1 MPDLSGKIALVT
13 GGTSG
18 IGAETARVFAAAGAS
33 VMLVG
38 RRAEAAQA
46 VADAIA
52 RAGGLAAYLLG
63 DVGDPA
69 FAERAVSATVERF
82 GALNLLANIA
92 GTICRGNAEATADGD
107 WRTIMAVNLDATF
120 YLSRAAIPQLRA
132 AGGGSIV
139 NLGSTV
145 GLVGAKGL
153 AAYCAS
159 KAAVVNLT
167 RAMALD
173 HAAENI
179 RINSV
184 NPGAV
189 DTPMLVSG
197 HGDRD
202 AAAVRAANRASI
214 PQGWLPSPAEVAKVV
229 AFLASDESRHI
240 TGAALPVDGGFTAA

>member
-1 MPDLSGKIALVT
+1 MDLSGKTALVT

-38 RRAEAAQA
+38 RRAEAAQEL
-46 VADAIA
+46 VEQIA
-52 RAGGLAAYLLG
+52 EAGGVAAYLLG
-63 DVGDPA
+63 DVSGAA
-69 FAERAVSATVERF
+69 FAERAVCETVERF
-82 GALNLLANIA
+82 GALTVLANVA
-92 GTICRGNAEATADGD
+92 GTIFRGNAEETSDGD
-107 WRTIMAVNLDATF
+107 WRTTMAVNLDATF
-120 YLSRAAIPQLRA
+120 YMSRAAIPQLRA

-145 GLVGAKGL
+145 GLVGTRGL

-202 AAAVRAANRASI
+202 ADAVRAANRASI
-214 PQGWLPSPAEVAKVV
+214 PQGWLPSPAEVAQVI

-240 TGAALPVDGGFTAA
+240 TGVALPVDGGFTAA